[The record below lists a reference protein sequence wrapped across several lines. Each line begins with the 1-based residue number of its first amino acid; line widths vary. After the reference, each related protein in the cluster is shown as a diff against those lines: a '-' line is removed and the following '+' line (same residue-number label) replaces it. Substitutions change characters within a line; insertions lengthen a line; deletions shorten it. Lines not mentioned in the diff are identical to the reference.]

1 MQHKCAMFLKLRP
14 CVKSRIFKSTL
25 TPQKS
30 HEMIVDINRDSRSV
44 DDFRLD
50 VVDKKD
56 RIFIIADCPGFE
68 NLQILYGHKTQKLVF
83 IGSKISNERRR
94 FVNKIRAPEADSIL
108 FGESYVRNPYD
119 QVKKVILNERKVG
132 THRRIVQL
140 PDSALLSEKTIR
152 AFQNKDHGT
161 VNIEITKNTEMV
173 PST

>member
-1 MQHKCAMFLKLRP
+1 
-14 CVKSRIFKSTL
+14 
-25 TPQKS
+25 
-30 HEMIVDINRDSRSV
+30 MIIDINHDASSA

-68 NLQILYGHKTQKLVF
+68 NLQISYGHKTQQLAFV
-83 IGSKISNERRR
+83 GSKISNERRR

-119 QVKKVILNERKVG
+119 QVKKVILNERKIG

-140 PDSALLSEKTIR
+140 PDSALLSENTIQ

-161 VNIEITKNTEMV
+161 VNIEIMKNNKLM
-173 PST
+173 PSA